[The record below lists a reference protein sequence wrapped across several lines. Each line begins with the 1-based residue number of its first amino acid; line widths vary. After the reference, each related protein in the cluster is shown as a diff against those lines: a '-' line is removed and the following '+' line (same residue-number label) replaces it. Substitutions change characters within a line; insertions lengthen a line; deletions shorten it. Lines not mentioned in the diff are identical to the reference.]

1 MQKQL
6 FLQKAKSWKEV
17 LFTLF
22 CFRFL
27 SQKSALEVF
36 HMNCIRLVRDHVRV
50 YIWFL
55 SLGILSQKWSSWS
68 TSPTFKYIS
77 QENHKFKLTY
87 LYIEL
92 DSALIFSHIR
102 LYIFEYMNQMLK
114 QKEFGHQTFDFKKNY
129 TLILSSESNLSF
141 FQIKRLGEH
150 KLTLK

>member
-17 LFTLF
+17 LFTSF

-27 SQKSALEVF
+27 WQKSALEGF
-36 HMNCIRLVRDHVRV
+36 HMKYIRIVRDKVRI

-68 TSPTFKYIS
+68 TSPTFKYIL

-87 LYIEL
+87 LYIEPEVL
-92 DSALIFSHIR
+92 WFSV
-102 LYIFEYMNQMLK
+102 
-114 QKEFGHQTFDFKKNY
+114 
-129 TLILSSESNLSF
+129 LSSFTYLNTWTKCQNKKILV
-141 FQIKRLGEH
+141 IKFLMPRKIIL
-150 KLTLK
+150 

>member
-1 MQKQL
+1 MLKEL
-6 FLQKAKSWKEV
+6 FLQKAKLWKEV
-17 LFTLF
+17 LFTSF

-27 SQKSALEVF
+27 SQESALKNF
-36 HMNCIRLVRDHVRV
+36 QMKYIRIVREHIRV
-50 YIWFL
+50 SIWFL

-77 QENHKFKLTY
+77 QENHKFKFTY

-114 QKEFGHQTFDFKKNY
+114 QKEFSHQTFNFKKNY
-129 TLILSSESNLSF
+129 TLILFSESNLSF
-141 FQIKRLGEH
+141 FQIER
-150 KLTLK
+150 

>member
-1 MQKQL
+1 MQKEL
-6 FLQKAKSWKEV
+6 FLQKAKPWKEV

-27 SQKSALEVF
+27 SQKSALESF
-36 HMNCIRLVRDHVRV
+36 HMKYIRIVRDHVRV

-55 SLGILSQKWSSWS
+55 SLGIISQKWSSWS
-68 TSPTFKYIS
+68 TSPSFKHIS
-77 QENHKFKLTY
+77 QEDHKFKLTY
-87 LYIEL
+87 LYIEPE
-92 DSALIFSHIR
+92 SALIFSHIR